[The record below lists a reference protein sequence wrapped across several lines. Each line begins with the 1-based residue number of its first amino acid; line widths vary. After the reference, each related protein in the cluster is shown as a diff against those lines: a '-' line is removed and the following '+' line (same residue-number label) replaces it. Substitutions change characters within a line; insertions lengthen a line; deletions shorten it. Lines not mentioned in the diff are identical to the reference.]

1 MAALRKSD
9 TPSVGELTYYEAR
22 KQQRLLPQREYNSCV
37 YHERWLWSY
46 FVNLEAANVVGLC
59 LASVLTLTSYEDECF
74 HFSLCTILKCFIS
87 TLHSSFDIFRNTNIA
102 LFTKSG
108 LPQIVKYSLICLKTP
123 KFVNKLNQKKPKITV
138 FAAKITYLAMGLVC
152 TCP

>member
-74 HFSLCTILKCFIS
+74 HFSLCNILKCFIS
-87 TLHSSFDIFRNTNIA
+87 THHSSFDIFRNTNIA
-102 LFTKSG
+102 LFTKCVWNFLRHFLRLETNKMSVDT
-108 LPQIVKYSLICLKTP
+108 ISSLILEQDMFC
-123 KFVNKLNQKKPKITV
+123 
-138 FAAKITYLAMGLVC
+138 
-152 TCP
+152 

>member
-22 KQQRLLPQREYNSCV
+22 KQQRLLPQRECNSCV
-37 YHERWLWSY
+37 YYERWLWSY

-74 HFSLCTILKCFIS
+74 HFSLCTILKCFVS

-102 LFTKSG
+102 LFTKCVWNFLRHFLRLETNKMSADT
-108 LPQIVKYSLICLKTP
+108 ISSLILEQDM
-123 KFVNKLNQKKPKITV
+123 FR
-138 FAAKITYLAMGLVC
+138 
-152 TCP
+152 